1 MAKFYFISLG
11 GATFPNQGDNHNDR
25 PFDFTTSGIF
35 VIFVTFQLKPLI
47 ISDLKQNSSEV
58 DLTKNSVH
66 NCAITGATM
75 IKSLKIC

>member
-1 MAKFYFISLG
+1 MVNFRKEFNLLAKFYFISLG

-58 DLTKNSVH
+58 DLT
-66 NCAITGATM
+66 ITVLTTAQ
-75 IKSLKIC
+75 